1 MPRGVRKN
9 KTTNTVRMAVR
20 FTFKDAA
27 PKIIRDVEQVIAG
40 GRFTR
45 LIVKDFTSPYTQL
58 VEVSME
64 DATGYTVVLEGGC
77 IDE

>member
-1 MPRGVRKN
+1 MPRGVKRVVDH
-9 KTTNTVRMAVR
+9 VRMRVR

-27 PKIIRDVEQVIAG
+27 PKMFDDVEQVIAG

-45 LIVKDFTSPYTQL
+45 LIVHEDLSPYTSL

-64 DATGYTVVLEGGC
+64 DVTGYTVILKGD
-77 IDE
+77 I